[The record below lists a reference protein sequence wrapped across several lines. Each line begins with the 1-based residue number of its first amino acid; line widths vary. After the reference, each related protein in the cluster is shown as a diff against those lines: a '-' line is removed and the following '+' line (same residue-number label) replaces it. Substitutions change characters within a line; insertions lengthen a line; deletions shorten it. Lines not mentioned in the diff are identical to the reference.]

1 MHRSFRSSLR
11 CFHFFLT
18 MAAFLLITTFFFS
31 GKVSAGEGH
40 RISIQF
46 DGLAD
51 GECYLAYHFGN
62 RQYMYDT
69 TNIDMDGKAV
79 FAGDEPLEAG
89 LYLVVLED
97 ETNFEVVIDK
107 NQHFSISADP
117 EDIMG
122 TLSFEGSPENDQFY
136 DYLHFLTRKNQRRQP
151 LEAELRDPSTASDRQ
166 MALRQEIE
174 KMNAT
179 MREKQD
185 QIISENPDGLL
196 ALILKSQRDPEL
208 PEPPLLPDGRQ
219 DTDAMYQIYK
229 SQFFDNIDFSDAR
242 ILYTPV
248 YHSRLRIY
256 FNNVLMQDPDSI
268 IREADRVI
276 DKARAHPEVFEY
288 TIWFITNNAEAS
300 QVMGMDKVFVH
311 MVENYYLTDEVD
323 WMDDQRLESMRQ
335 RAEELKPLLLGETAP
350 DVRLRDPEGKT
361 LGLHEIEADYLVLYF
376 WDSECPFC
384 LQAAPKLK
392 ETWEAL
398 KDDGVRIVAINTERE
413 QSKWLDAISDYP
425 QDWIHLHDAGGEG
438 NVLDTY
444 SIYAI
449 PKVYI
454 LDEEKKILAKD
465 IGIEHITSFIREHM
479 RKAQ

>member
-1 MHRSFRSSLR
+1 
-11 CFHFFLT
+11 
-18 MAAFLLITTFFFS
+18 
-31 GKVSAGEGH
+31 
-40 RISIQF
+40 
-46 DGLAD
+46 
-51 GECYLAYHFGN
+51 
-62 RQYMYDT
+62 
-69 TNIDMDGKAV
+69 
-79 FAGDEPLEAG
+79 
-89 LYLVVLED
+89 
-97 ETNFEVVIDK
+97 
-107 NQHFSISADP
+107 
-117 EDIMG
+117 
-122 TLSFEGSPENDQFY
+122 
-136 DYLHFLTRKNQRRQP
+136 
-151 LEAELRDPSTASDRQ
+151 
-166 MALRQEIE
+166 
-174 KMNAT
+174 
-179 MREKQD
+179 
-185 QIISENPDGLL
+185 
-196 ALILKSQRDPEL
+196 
-208 PEPPLLPDGRQ
+208 
-219 DTDAMYQIYK
+219 
-229 SQFFDNIDFSDAR
+229 
-242 ILYTPV
+242 
-248 YHSRLRIY
+248 
-256 FNNVLMQDPDSI
+256 MQDPDSI